1 MADKRRTVW
10 ITGASSGLGRYTA
23 QALGEAGFC
32 VIAGARSFTGDKAA
46 DGIFRLPLDVTREE
60 SVEAFQKAALAIS
73 ERVDAV
79 VHCAGVLVLG
89 PCEKVPVEE
98 YRRVLETNYLGV
110 VHMNQAVL
118 PLMREQGGGKI
129 IIFSSINGLL
139 GTPFQSAYT
148 ASKHALEGYAE
159 CLAMETKSMGI
170 QVCLVEPG
178 DHRGGSQAYRAHIPV
193 EQGSPYAAPM
203 EHGIAVINRD
213 ESGGSDPAR
222 LGRRVARLLLRRKMP
237 LRVCIASADQHLAV
251 WMHRLLPAGA
261 CMEILRKYYLGKA
274 ANAPHSR
281 ETENGHYGGNDDN
294 S

>member
-60 SVEAFQKAALAIS
+60 NVEAFQKAALAIS

-110 VHMNQAVL
+110 VRMKQAVL
-118 PLMREQGGGKI
+118 PLMREQGGG
-129 IIFSSINGLL
+129 
-139 GTPFQSAYT
+139 
-148 ASKHALEGYAE
+148 
-159 CLAMETKSMGI
+159 
-170 QVCLVEPG
+170 
-178 DHRGGSQAYRAHIPV
+178 
-193 EQGSPYAAPM
+193 
-203 EHGIAVINRD
+203 
-213 ESGGSDPAR
+213 
-222 LGRRVARLLLRRKMP
+222 
-237 LRVCIASADQHLAV
+237 
-251 WMHRLLPAGA
+251 
-261 CMEILRKYYLGKA
+261 
-274 ANAPHSR
+274 
-281 ETENGHYGGNDDN
+281 
-294 S
+294 

>member
-110 VHMNQAVL
+110 VRMNQAVL

-139 GTPFQSAYT
+139 
-148 ASKHALEGYAE
+148 
-159 CLAMETKSMGI
+159 
-170 QVCLVEPG
+170 
-178 DHRGGSQAYRAHIPV
+178 
-193 EQGSPYAAPM
+193 
-203 EHGIAVINRD
+203 
-213 ESGGSDPAR
+213 AR
-222 LGRRVARLLLRRKMP
+222 LYVYL
-237 LRVCIASADQHLAV
+237 
-251 WMHRLLPAGA
+251 LLPASMRWRAMRSAWPWRRNPWVSRCVWWSQG
-261 CMEILRKYYLGKA
+261 IIA
-274 ANAPHSR
+274 AAARLIGRISLWNR
-281 ETENGHYGGNDDN
+281 GHPMRRRWNTALP
-294 S
+294 

>member
-1 MADKRRTVW
+1 
-10 ITGASSGLGRYTA
+10 
-23 QALGEAGFC
+23 
-32 VIAGARSFTGDKAA
+32 
-46 DGIFRLPLDVTREE
+46 
-60 SVEAFQKAALAIS
+60 
-73 ERVDAV
+73 
-79 VHCAGVLVLG
+79 
-89 PCEKVPVEE
+89 
-98 YRRVLETNYLGV
+98 
-110 VHMNQAVL
+110 
-118 PLMREQGGGKI
+118 
-129 IIFSSINGLL
+129 
-139 GTPFQSAYT
+139 
-148 ASKHALEGYAE
+148 
-159 CLAMETKSMGI
+159 METKSMGI

-213 ESGGSDPAR
+213 EAGGSDPAR